1 MEKNHGAYEP
11 SGIQSNQQKNPD
23 FQKLQRHEHLIQ
35 EVLPGSIG
43 EEMEIQAG
51 DYLLMVNGEEIEDIF
66 DYQFLI
72 EEELV
77 VLLIRKENGEEWE
90 LEIEKEEDEDI
101 GLVFENS
108 LMDEYHSCRNKC
120 MFCFIDQMPKGM
132 RDTLYFKDDDSRL
145 SFLQGNY
152 ITLTNMSDQ
161 DIDRIIR
168 FHLAPI
174 NISVHTTNPE
184 LRCKMLTNRFAGE
197 ALKKI
202 DRLYEAGIP
211 MNGQIVLCKGVN
223 DGEELK
229 RTIEDLLQYAPHMQS
244 VSVVPVG
251 LTKFREGLYP
261 LEPFQQSDA
270 EAVLSMIHSY
280 QEIAYE
286 QFGIHFIHAS
296 DEWYILAGQEVPE
309 AERYDGYVQYEN
321 GVGMVRM
328 FREDL
333 QEALKTCQGDK
344 RQGKVTL
351 VTAKLIYLTIC
362 WAAEQIR
369 KRFPELEIQ
378 VVCITN
384 HFFGEQITV
393 TGLLTATDIL
403 EQLKGMNLGD
413 RVVLPSVVLKADE
426 DIFLDDITLEDVQK
440 ALQVPVHIVKSNGM
454 GFIQAIVDD
463 RTQHPGESSE
473 TSASSRYYK
482 ERKNE

>member
-1 MEKNHGAYEP
+1 MSNNHGKYEP
-11 SGIQSNQQKNPD
+11 ESKPNPAGGG
-23 FQKLQRHEHLIQ
+23 FQKKYEHKIK
-35 EVLPGSIG
+35 EVKPGSIG
-43 EEMEIQAG
+43 EEMEIEAG
-51 DYLLMVNGEEIEDIF
+51 DFLLAVNGEEIEDIF

-72 EEELV
+72 EEEYV
-77 VLLIRKENGEEWE
+77 VLLIRKASGEEWE
-90 LEIEKEEDEDI
+90 LEIEKDYTEDI

-108 LMDEYHSCRNKC
+108 LMDEYHSCHNKC

-132 RDTLYFKDDDSRL
+132 RETLYFKDDDSRL

-152 ITLTNMSDQ
+152 ITLTNMSEK

-202 DRLYEAGIP
+202 DRLYEAEIP

-223 DGEELK
+223 DGDEL
-229 RTIEDLLQYAPHMQS
+229 RRSIRDLLNYAPHMRS

-251 LTKFREGLYP
+251 LTKFRDGLYP
-261 LEPFQQSDA
+261 LEPFGKKDA
-270 EAVLSMIHSY
+270 IEVLDIIHEY
-280 QEIAYE
+280 QKQAFEKY
-286 QFGIHFIHAS
+286 GIHFIHAS

-309 AERYDGYVQYEN
+309 ADRYDGYIQYEN

-328 FREDL
+328 FRDDL
-333 QEALKTCQGDK
+333 EEALRHCSGGDQK
-344 RQGKVTL
+344 RRVTL
-351 VTAKLIYLTIC
+351 ITAKLIYPTIC

-369 KRFPELEIQ
+369 SRYPNMDLQ

-384 HFFGEQITV
+384 HFFGERITV

-403 EQLKGMNLGD
+403 EQLKDRDLGD
-413 RVVLPSVVLKADE
+413 WIVMPSVVLKADE
-426 DIFLDDITLEDVQK
+426 DIFLDDISLEDVQRT
-440 ALQVPVHIVKSNGM
+440 LQVPIHIVKSNGM
-454 GFIQAIVDD
+454 GFIQSVVEEEITH
-463 RTQHPGESSE
+463 RPGRMQEEGES
-473 TSASSRYYK
+473 TRARYK
-482 ERKNE
+482 ER